1 VRKDLRLKLPAS
13 KSVWNDDPTLPACIA
28 LSNPGVQRVFLYMGT
43 PDEDGEYPVARADD
57 QPENW
62 ISAASLVDHILEAA
76 GAIVHCTV
84 KVGARLDRARKRNR
98 QHHEALSKH
107 VDVEALLD

>member
-107 VDVEALLD
+107 VDVETLLD